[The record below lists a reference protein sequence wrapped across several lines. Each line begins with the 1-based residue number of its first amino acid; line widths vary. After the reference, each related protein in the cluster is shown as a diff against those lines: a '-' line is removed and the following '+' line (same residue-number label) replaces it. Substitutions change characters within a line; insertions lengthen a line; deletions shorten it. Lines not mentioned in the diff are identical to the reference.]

1 MPESEIRR
9 YRFGPLERRGL
20 IGSLRVTQV
29 IPMAVSLAAAV
40 VLLRALP
47 GGAGVIVAL
56 GLVLAVAAFCFWPLN
71 GRSAEEWL
79 PIAAAHV
86 WRRANGRRRQL
97 SEAPTAGAHVDESG
111 RPEPAVALPEA
122 AVGLG
127 MLSAPFP
134 RETLWVV
141 KEARAKSYTAV
152 LAVRVT
158 SFGLLDRSEQE
169 TRQAG
174 WGAVL
179 ADLAREG
186 TPVSRV
192 QWLRRPLPAPRDR

>member
-20 IGSLRVTQV
+20 IGSLRATQV
-29 IPMAVSLAAAV
+29 IPMALSLAVAV
-40 VLLRALP
+40 VLMRTLP
-47 GGAGVIVAL
+47 GGAGVFAAL
-56 GLVLAVAAFCFWPLN
+56 GIVLAVAVICFWPLS

-86 WRRANGRRRQL
+86 WRRANGRHRQL
-97 SEAPTAGAHVDESG
+97 SEAPTAGAHLNESG

-122 AVGLG
+122 AVGPAL
-127 MLSAPFP
+127 LAAPF
-134 RETLWVV
+134 RGETVGVV
-141 KEARAKSYTAV
+141 KDARAKSYTAV

-179 ADLAREG
+179 ASLAREG
-186 TPVSRV
+186 TPVRPV
-192 QWLRRPLPAPRDR
+192 Q